1 MYPDGAEV
9 TSKQDDL
16 KSSVPED
23 GVPEEGIP
31 GAGIP
36 GAGIPGVGILE
47 ECITFP
53 DSLRTTTQPF
63 WDNFLV
69 GQPALEEPPLG

>member
-16 KSSVPED
+16 KSSLPED
-23 GVPEEGIP
+23 GVPEE
-31 GAGIP
+31 GIP

-53 DSLRTTTQPF
+53 DSLRTSTQP
-63 WDNFLV
+63 
-69 GQPALEEPPLG
+69 